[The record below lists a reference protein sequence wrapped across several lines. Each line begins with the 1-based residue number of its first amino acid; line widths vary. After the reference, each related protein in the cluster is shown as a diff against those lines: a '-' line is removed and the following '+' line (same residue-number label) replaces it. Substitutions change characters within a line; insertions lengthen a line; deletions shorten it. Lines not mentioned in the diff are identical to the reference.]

1 MKEADYTDITPEIAY
16 HVFRK
21 CNPDW
26 RLVKNR
32 VNDHDITYIIKGNA
46 RYIIN
51 GIIHE
56 LKPGDLLY
64 LTEGDIKEAITYPH
78 NLMQCFAINFNFRQK
93 IKKSNPKKDNLFP
106 MVNHIGIRQDIID
119 LFRELT
125 ISWTEQQN
133 GYIIKTQA
141 LLMLILH
148 RLMEIII
155 FDVDSEPGDYRIN
168 KTIRYI
174 SMHYYEKLTVKS
186 LAQQTGLDIDY
197 FGRLFKR
204 ETGMTVHQ
212 YIAKIR
218 VRNAE
223 NMLQSGN
230 YKVQE
235 VAQQCGFS
243 DTFHF
248 YKLFRA
254 LRGFPPS
261 RCIPVKN

>member
-1 MKEADYTDITPEIAY
+1 MKKNCIDDIIPDIAY
-16 HVFRK
+16 YVSRK

-26 RLVKNR
+26 RLWGDR
-32 VNDHDITYIIKGNA
+32 VNDHDITYIMKGNA
-46 RYIIN
+46 RYTVN
-51 GIIHE
+51 GVVHE

-78 NLMQCFAINFNFRQK
+78 NLMQCFAINFTLRQK
-93 IKKSNPKKDNLFP
+93 SSNKPLFP
-106 MVNHIGIRQDIID
+106 IVNHIGLRQDIID

-125 ISWTEQQN
+125 ISWTEQQD
-133 GYIIKTQA
+133 GYIIKTRA
-141 LLMLILH
+141 LFMLILH
-148 RLMEIII
+148 RLMEIILY
-155 FDVDSEPGDYRIN
+155 DVDSKPGDYRVN
-168 KTIRYI
+168 KITRHIA
-174 SMHYYEKLTVKS
+174 MHYSEKLTVKD
-186 LAQQTGLDIDY
+186 LAQQVGLDIDY

-204 ETGMTVHQ
+204 ETGLTVHQ

-230 YKVQE
+230 CKVQE
-235 VAQQCGFS
+235 AAEHCGFS

-248 YKLFRA
+248 YKLFRT

-261 RCIPVKN
+261 RCIPKKR